1 VFNQHKK
8 KLTATY
14 IKVAVSFF
22 LWYSKKTVSEFDLG
36 YPIVARVKRT
46 IKTAE
51 ALGIHGEEAAR
62 E

>member
-1 VFNQHKK
+1 MPVNS
-8 KLTATY
+8 
-14 IKVAVSFF
+14 IEDIWAVVCEEC
-22 LWYSKKTVSEFDLG
+22 KKTVSEFDLG